1 MLINAISLQFT
12 FKDTN
17 SHYTWFI
24 LKRQTL
30 FLKSC
35 SRITLP
41 APIRSLRKW
50 PGTFLLFLYLLQL
63 RYPGHCYI
71 NVLYLIPG
79 WIIHHSG
86 CGKSEYILE
95 FFYRCSSSRTINT
108 SVINKVAVAK
118 VLIAIVYSLSF
129 KKYPSLHC
137 IPAFQGLPVCL
148 FLVLFSEACRLSA
161 SHRLLSQLQSGTLF

>member
-1 MLINAISLQFT
+1 MEKIFFIYLLTFISWTFVKQTFSFCFFHMLINAISLQFT

-86 CGKSEYILE
+86 CRKPEYILE

-108 SVINKVAVAK
+108 I
-118 VLIAIVYSLSF
+118 
-129 KKYPSLHC
+129 HD
-137 IPAFQGLPVCL
+137 
-148 FLVLFSEACRLSA
+148 
-161 SHRLLSQLQSGTLF
+161 H